1 MPNAKTPHKVKDW
14 RKEAV
19 LAQARLQRAR
29 NAYRKKAG
37 IPPPLPYAS
46 SWCHSHTTWWNP
58 SPQPDLGRSP
68 IKNLA

>member
-1 MPNAKTPHKVKDW
+1 MPNAKTPHKAKDW

-46 SWCHSHTTWWNP
+46 SWCHSHTTLKRP
-58 SPQPDLGRSP
+58 EFFGG
-68 IKNLA
+68 AG